1 MTVHVYGSGANV
13 AAYGMAKL
21 EGRSFPF
28 FGICSK
34 AAYEAEKGESESA
47 LMRGQQDVMEVY
59 NFFAEHGAIVI
70 IENPEAAHIMS
81 RNLAVIFNMADET
94 DWSDNEPVKGQA

>member
-34 AAYEAEKGESESA
+34 AVYEAENGKSETA
-47 LMRGQQDVMEVY
+47 LLHGKQDVMEVY
-59 NFFAEHGAIVI
+59 DFFSKHGAIII
-70 IENPEAAHIMS
+70 IENPEAAHTMS
-81 RNLAVIFNMADET
+81 HNLAIIFTMADET

>member
-1 MTVHVYGSGANV
+1 MTVHIYGSGVNV
-13 AAYGMAKL
+13 SAYGLAKI
-21 EGRSFPF
+21 EGQFYPF

-34 AAYEAEKGESESA
+34 VVYEAEKGKSESA

-59 NFFAEHGAIVI
+59 DFFAKHGAVFI
-70 IENPEAAHIMS
+70 IENPKAAHTMS
-81 RNLAVIFNMADET
+81 HNLAVIFTMADET